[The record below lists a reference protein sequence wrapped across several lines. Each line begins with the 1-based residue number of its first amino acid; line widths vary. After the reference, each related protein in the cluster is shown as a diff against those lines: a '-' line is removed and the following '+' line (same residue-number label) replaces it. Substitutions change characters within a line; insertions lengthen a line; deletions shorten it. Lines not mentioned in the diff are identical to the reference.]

1 MPKKTEKALRKT
13 EERSRLVA
21 ERTSDLV
28 SITTFNAQPSYVYVN
43 PSYHLILGYKPEDL
57 IGNSS
62 FDFMHTEDR
71 ERLMT
76 VLGKYLNAKAQ
87 GLLIRKGKGPTEKI
101 LYRLKDAWGNWHYLE
116 GTADLMDEEHILTVS
131 KDVSERV
138 KADQELER
146 ARKELEDNVEEQSR
160 ELKMKSQN
168 MEETNITLRV
178 LLGMRERDKKDLGQS
193 VMFNVKQ
200 LIEPFLE
207 KLRNNGLNEM
217 QKGFLNILESG
228 LQEIVS
234 PLTRDLV
241 ISDKNLTP
249 TQARIANLI
258 KFGKSSKEIAEALN
272 VSIKTVETHRR
283 KIRAKLGLSKKKANL
298 RSYLDRYSNP

>member
-1 MPKKTEKALRKT
+1 
-13 EERSRLVA
+13 
-21 ERTSDLV
+21 
-28 SITTFNAQPSYVYVN
+28 
-43 PSYHLILGYKPEDL
+43 
-57 IGNSS
+57 
-62 FDFMHTEDR
+62 
-71 ERLMT
+71 
-76 VLGKYLNAKAQ
+76 
-87 GLLIRKGKGPTEKI
+87 
-101 LYRLKDAWGNWHYLE
+101 
-116 GTADLMDEEHILTVS
+116 
-131 KDVSERV
+131 
-138 KADQELER
+138 
-146 ARKELEDNVEEQSR
+146 
-160 ELKMKSQN
+160 
-168 MEETNITLRV
+168 
-178 LLGMRERDKKDLGQS
+178 LGMRERDKKDLGQS